1 MAFTTA
7 QQDRMDKI
15 LIEEPDIAVNRLK
28 NIIGSTNWT
37 AVKNYIG
44 VFKREAVTEAEPEA
58 RHDSIEAFP
67 ISLETEPTNVQM
79 LKAIVAHAQTEEE
92 NAIVELNYCVMRL
105 AYAQELLSMEL
116 TGHSRTAR

>member
-44 VFKREAVTEAEPEA
+44 VFKREAAPVHSGTPRRIGKIVSKGGPSHKGAKRLRIGICLHAGIAPYEAYG
-58 RHDSIEAFP
+58 
-67 ISLETEPTNVQM
+67 PTYRE
-79 LKAIVAHAQTEEE
+79 I
-92 NAIVELNYCVMRL
+92 IR
-105 AYAQELLSMEL
+105 
-116 TGHSRTAR
+116 

>member
-7 QQDRMDKI
+7 QQDQMDKI

-44 VFKREAVTEAEPEA
+44 VFKREAETEA
-58 RHDSIEAFP
+58 RHDIIDVYP
-67 ISLETEPTNVQM
+67 ISLDTESTFIQA
-79 LKAIVAHAQTEEE
+79 LREELAKSLIKEEQAIQ
-92 NAIVELNYCVMRL
+92 ELNACVL
-105 AYAQELLSMEL
+105 ETAYTRELLHMKL
-116 TGHSRTAR
+116 TGQPTEK

>member
-7 QQDRMDKI
+7 QQDLMDRTLK
-15 LIEEPDIAVNRLK
+15 EEPNIPVDRLK
-28 NIIGSTNWT
+28 NLIGSTNWT

-44 VFKREAVTEAEPEA
+44 VFKTEAVTEA